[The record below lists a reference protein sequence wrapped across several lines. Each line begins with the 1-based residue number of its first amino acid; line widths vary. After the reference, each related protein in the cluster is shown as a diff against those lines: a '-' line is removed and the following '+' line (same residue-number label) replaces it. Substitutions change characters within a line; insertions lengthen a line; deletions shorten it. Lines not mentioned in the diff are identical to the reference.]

1 MAQGLYAQEAR
12 AFSARLKQ
20 ALEAAGVRPSPAVV
34 ASEFNLRYWGK
45 SITAHTARAW
55 LAGLAIPTQDKIRTL
70 SEWLHVNPD
79 ELRFGARSGPVLAM
93 DSGTLESVLNLQDR
107 QMLAQYL
114 ALPVGHRK
122 TVQEVVAA
130 LAVAAARWPGAT
142 PLSITSAADRPACW
156 RPCASARR
164 SPGSALMR
172 PMRATGVA
180 AVAAAPATASRSAG
194 GAVKASS

>member
-1 MAQGLYAQEAR
+1 MAKGVHAEEAR

-20 ALEAAGVRPSPAVV
+20 ALAAVGVRPSPAVV

-55 LAGLAIPTQDKIRTL
+55 LAGLAIPMQDKIPTL

-79 ELRFGARSGPVLAM
+79 ELRFGPRSGAVLAM
-93 DSGTLESVLNLQDR
+93 DSGTLESRLNLQDR

-130 LAVAAARWPGAT
+130 MAIAAAHAQAE
-142 PLSITSAADRPACW
+142 AASKLVDQP
-156 RPCASARR
+156 P
-164 SPGSALMR
+164 
-172 PMRATGVA
+172 
-180 AVAAAPATASRSAG
+180 
-194 GAVKASS
+194 K

>member
-1 MAQGLYAQEAR
+1 MAQGLHAQEAR

-45 SITAHTARAW
+45 SITAHTAHTARAW

-70 SEWLHVNPD
+70 SEWLHGNPD

-93 DSGTLESVLNLQDR
+93 DSGTLESALNLQDR

-122 TVQEVVAA
+122 TVQKVVAA
-130 LAVAAARWPGAT
+130 MAVAAAHAQQ
-142 PLSITSAADRPACW
+142 AEA
-156 RPCASARR
+156 
-164 SPGSALMR
+164 
-172 PMRATGVA
+172 
-180 AVAAAPATASRSAG
+180 ASRP
-194 GAVKASS
+194 VDQPPK

>member
-1 MAQGLYAQEAR
+1 MARGLHAEEAR

-20 ALEAAGVRPSPAVV
+20 ALEAVGVRPSPAVV

-55 LAGLAIPTQDKIRTL
+55 LAGLAIPMQDKIRTL

-93 DSGTLESVLNLQDR
+93 DSGTLESLPNLQDR

-122 TVQEVVAA
+122 TVQKVVAA
-130 LAVAAARWPGAT
+130 LAVAAAHAQQ
-142 PLSITSAADRPACW
+142 AEA
-156 RPCASARR
+156 
-164 SPGSALMR
+164 
-172 PMRATGVA
+172 
-180 AVAAAPATASRSAG
+180 ASRP
-194 GAVKASS
+194 VDQPPK

>member
-1 MAQGLYAQEAR
+1 MAQGLHAQEAR

-93 DSGTLESVLNLQDR
+93 DSGV
-107 QMLAQYL
+107 
-114 ALPVGHRK
+114 
-122 TVQEVVAA
+122 
-130 LAVAAARWPGAT
+130 
-142 PLSITSAADRPACW
+142 
-156 RPCASARR
+156 
-164 SPGSALMR
+164 
-172 PMRATGVA
+172 
-180 AVAAAPATASRSAG
+180 
-194 GAVKASS
+194 

>member
-1 MAQGLYAQEAR
+1 MAQGLHAQEVR

-20 ALEAAGVRPSPAVV
+20 ALEAVGVRPSPAVV

-55 LAGLAIPTQDKIRTL
+55 LAGLAIPMQDKIRTL

-122 TVQEVVAA
+122 TVQKVVAA
-130 LAVAAARWPGAT
+130 MAVAAAHAQQ
-142 PLSITSAADRPACW
+142 AEA
-156 RPCASARR
+156 
-164 SPGSALMR
+164 
-172 PMRATGVA
+172 
-180 AVAAAPATASRSAG
+180 ASRP
-194 GAVKASS
+194 VDQPPK

>member
-1 MAQGLYAQEAR
+1 MAQGLHAQEAR

-93 DSGTLESVLNLQDR
+93 DSGTLESLPNLQDR
-107 QMLAQYL
+107 QMLAHCASCVL
-114 ALPVGHRK
+114 ML
-122 TVQEVVAA
+122 
-130 LAVAAARWPGAT
+130 LAVFWPVLFVYPAG
-142 PLSITSAADRPACW
+142 LSLVLANGWLLRNLLSA
-156 RPCASARR
+156 
-164 SPGSALMR
+164 MNVQ
-172 PMRATGVA
+172 RAHLLKIDA
-180 AVAAAPATASRSAG
+180 MI
-194 GAVKASS
+194 SSQP